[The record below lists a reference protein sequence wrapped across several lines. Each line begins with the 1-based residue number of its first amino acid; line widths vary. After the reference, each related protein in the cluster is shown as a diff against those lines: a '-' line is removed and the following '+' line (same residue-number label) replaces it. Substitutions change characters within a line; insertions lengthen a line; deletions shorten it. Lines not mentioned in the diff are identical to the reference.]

1 MGILVS
7 IDNGGTLTDFCA
19 YDGDEILVTKAMT
32 TPEDLS
38 KCLFRGLTQL
48 SELVYGNDDVTR
60 LLHNIDYIRYSTT
73 QGTNALVERRG
84 PRIGLITSSGFDKD
98 QLLSEEQRA
107 DLFEAIVGNR
117 VGLIDEKLSGNALDL
132 ALTKEV
138 NQLGALG
145 ANRIVVSMDSA
156 DYVSIEDSLQ
166 KIVLRR
172 YPSQLLGALP
182 ITFAGDMS
190 KDDDYLRRTWT
201 ALFNTFLHPAME
213 QFLYSAE
220 HRSKQHRT
228 RNPLLIYRNDG
239 GVARIAKTIALKTYS
254 SGPRGGMGYAAELA
268 RHYDVKNLISIDIG
282 GTTSDISAVD
292 ESVLVEDTFGR
303 VEGVEV
309 SIPLSRIRSAG
320 IGGSSIIKEI
330 DGSIV
335 VGPKSVGAFPGPA
348 CFDRS
353 GEELTITDVLL
364 LNGLI
369 DSSTYFGGQFSLNKN
384 RARTVLEN
392 KVRAPLGI
400 EYSVALEKVEQTWVR
415 IVAEKVLEHQR
426 CSSDS
431 TVVGFGGG
439 GPMLLTAIAS
449 ALGVKKAIIPG
460 MAAVFSAY
468 GVGFSNISQSYQMQ
482 VSGESLDQDC
492 ESQVLRAKR
501 DMFAEGVDIDDCSLE
516 FSLVDMKTK
525 QITNEW
531 IHGDSLPSVTNNH
544 TLLRLKAT
552 KETKRLEFSEESF
565 KNVSDAQ
572 ASGERLLIINE
583 VEKTVPVYNYS
594 QLVAGARGE
603 GLCVIEHEFFTARI
617 DAGWSFQV
625 SANHDLLMSTT

>member
-38 KCLFRGLTQL
+38 KCLFRGLAQL

-98 QLLSEEQRA
+98 QFLSEEQCA
-107 DLFEAIVGNR
+107 DLFETIVGNR
-117 VGLIDEKLSGNALDL
+117 VGSIDEGLSGNALDL

-156 DYVSIEDSLQ
+156 DYISIEDSLQ

-220 HRSKQHRT
+220 HRLKQHRT

-254 SGPRGGMGYAAELA
+254 SGPRGGMGYASELA
-268 RHYDVKNLISIDIG
+268 RHYGIKNLISIDIG
-282 GTTSDISAVD
+282 GTTSDISTVV
-292 ESVLVEDTFGR
+292 ESALGEDTFGR

-309 SIPLSRIRSAG
+309 SIPLSRIRSVG
-320 IGGSSIIKEI
+320 IGGSSIIREI
-330 DGSIV
+330 DGVIA

-348 CFDRS
+348 CFDRD

-369 DSSTYFGGQFSLNKN
+369 DSSTYFGGQFSLNKS
-384 RARTVLEN
+384 RAGTVLEN

-400 EYSVALEKVEQTWVR
+400 EYL
-415 IVAEKVLEHQR
+415 
-426 CSSDS
+426 
-431 TVVGFGGG
+431 
-439 GPMLLTAIAS
+439 
-449 ALGVKKAIIPG
+449 
-460 MAAVFSAY
+460 AAV
-468 GVGFSNISQSYQMQ
+468 SYTHQTQ
-482 VSGESLDQDC
+482 
-492 ESQVLRAKR
+492 
-501 DMFAEGVDIDDCSLE
+501 
-516 FSLVDMKTK
+516 
-525 QITNEW
+525 
-531 IHGDSLPSVTNNH
+531 P
-544 TLLRLKAT
+544 
-552 KETKRLEFSEESF
+552 TKR
-565 KNVSDAQ
+565 
-572 ASGERLLIINE
+572 
-583 VEKTVPVYNYS
+583 
-594 QLVAGARGE
+594 
-603 GLCVIEHEFFTARI
+603 IE
-617 DAGWSFQV
+617 
-625 SANHDLLMSTT
+625 